1 MSTYLRVL
9 RQPDFRRLFLGQAAS
24 MVGDRVVVVAIALFV
39 TQTTGSASDLSMVLA
54 AQALPLVALLL
65 FGGVWADRLP
75 RHRIMIATDLV
86 RAGLHL
92 MLAALIFAGKVQIWQ
107 LVVIEAVFGAA
118 QAFFQPAYSGLIPQ
132 TVPESMVQDAR
143 AITETVEDLAFLI
156 GPAIATGLVLGVGA
170 WEAFAFDAA
179 TFAVSALLL
188 AGLRPRNRGGGD
200 EPQQRLLTE
209 LRTGWREVRSR
220 AWVWVTIAGF
230 AVSVMCVYA
239 PWYALAPLIA
249 RDQYGSAGV
258 FGLLESIAGVGAVI
272 GAVLA
277 LRWRPARPLR
287 TGLLMI
293 LAWPIQDAMFALGA
307 PIESVAVLA
316 FATGFGFSLMAIWWE
331 TALVRH
337 IPANLLSRV
346 SSYDWMG
353 SLALLPLGYAIAGP
367 LASALGAQHVLLV
380 GSGIGLLMLG
390 ATLVP
395 RSTREL
401 ADPEGDLERGELGA
415 LSDSTPQ
422 VRAAASQ
429 STLTS

>member
-1 MSTYLRVL
+1 
-9 RQPDFRRLFLGQAAS
+9 
-24 MVGDRVVVVAIALFV
+24 
-39 TQTTGSASDLSMVLA
+39 
-54 AQALPLVALLL
+54 
-65 FGGVWADRLP
+65 
-75 RHRIMIATDLV
+75 
-86 RAGLHL
+86 
-92 MLAALIFAGKVQIWQ
+92 MLAALIFAGEVQIWQ

-118 QAFFQPAYSGLIPQ
+118 QAFFQPAYSGLVPQ

-179 TFAVSALLL
+179 TFVVSALLL
-188 AGLRPRNRGGGD
+188 AGVRPRDRGGD
-200 EPQQRLLTE
+200 EEPSQHVLAE
-209 LRTGWREVRSR
+209 LRSGWREVRSR
-220 AWVWVTIAGF
+220 AWVWVSIAGF

-249 RDQYGSAGV
+249 RDDYGSAGV
-258 FGLLESIAGVGAVI
+258 FGLLESMAGVGAVI

-277 LRWRPARPLR
+277 LRWRPRYPLR
-287 TGLLMI
+287 TGLLLV
-293 LAWPIQDAMFALGA
+293 LAWPVQDATFALGA
-307 PIESVAVLA
+307 PIALVAVLA
-316 FATGFGFSLMAIWWE
+316 FATGFGFSLMVIWWE

-367 LASALGAQHVLLV
+367 LANALGAEHVLLV

-401 ADPEGDLERGELGA
+401 TNPEEDLASAERGA
-415 LSDSTPQ
+415 PND
-422 VRAAASQ
+422 RAPDVQAVGSS

>member
-1 MSTYLRVL
+1 
-9 RQPDFRRLFLGQAAS
+9 
-24 MVGDRVVVVAIALFV
+24 
-39 TQTTGSASDLSMVLA
+39 
-54 AQALPLVALLL
+54 
-65 FGGVWADRLP
+65 
-75 RHRIMIATDLV
+75 
-86 RAGLHL
+86 
-92 MLAALIFAGKVQIWQ
+92 MLAALIFAGEVQIWQ
-107 LVVIEAVFGAA
+107 LVVIEALFGAA

-179 TFAVSALLL
+179 TFVGQRAA
-188 AGLRPRNRGGGD
+188 ARG
-200 EPQQRLLTE
+200 PAPAQARRRRAPQRLLTE

-287 TGLLMI
+287 DR
-293 LAWPIQDAMFALGA
+293 AAD
-307 PIESVAVLA
+307 
-316 FATGFGFSLMAIWWE
+316 
-331 TALVRH
+331 
-337 IPANLLSRV
+337 
-346 SSYDWMG
+346 D
-353 SLALLPLGYAIAGP
+353 
-367 LASALGAQHVLLV
+367 
-380 GSGIGLLMLG
+380 
-390 ATLVP
+390 P
-395 RSTREL
+395 RL
-401 ADPEGDLERGELGA
+401 ADPGRRCSRSGRR
-415 LSDSTPQ
+415 SSRWRCWRSRP
-422 VRAAASQ
+422 ASG
-429 STLTS
+429 SR

>member
-75 RHRIMIATDLV
+75 RHRIMVATDLV

-92 MLAALIFAGKVQIWQ
+92 MLAALIFAGEVQIWQ

-179 TFAVSALLL
+179 TFVVSALLL
-188 AGLRPRNRGGGD
+188 AGVRPRMRGD
-200 EPQQRLLTE
+200 EEPPQRLRTE
-209 LRTGWREVRSR
+209 LRTGWVEVRSR

-277 LRWRPARPLR
+277 IRWRPARPLR
-287 TGLLMI
+287 AGLLMI
-293 LAWPIQDAMFALGA
+293 LAWPIQDGMFALGA

-367 LASALGAQHVLLV
+367 LANALGAQRVLLV

-401 ADPEGDLERGELGA
+401 TDPEEDLERSERGEL
-415 LSDSTPQ
+415 SDSAPS
-422 VRAAASQ
+422 VPAAASS

>member
-92 MLAALIFAGKVQIWQ
+92 MLAALIFAGEVQIWQ

-118 QAFFQPAYSGLIPQ
+118 QAFFQPAYSGLVPQ

-179 TFAVSALLL
+179 TFVVSATA
-188 AGLRPRNRGGGD
+188 AGRRPPASPRRRRG
-200 EPQQRLLTE
+200 
-209 LRTGWREVRSR
+209 
-220 AWVWVTIAGF
+220 TI
-230 AVSVMCVYA
+230 
-239 PWYALAPLIA
+239 
-249 RDQYGSAGV
+249 
-258 FGLLESIAGVGAVI
+258 
-272 GAVLA
+272 
-277 LRWRPARPLR
+277 
-287 TGLLMI
+287 
-293 LAWPIQDAMFALGA
+293 
-307 PIESVAVLA
+307 
-316 FATGFGFSLMAIWWE
+316 
-331 TALVRH
+331 
-337 IPANLLSRV
+337 
-346 SSYDWMG
+346 
-353 SLALLPLGYAIAGP
+353 
-367 LASALGAQHVLLV
+367 
-380 GSGIGLLMLG
+380 
-390 ATLVP
+390 
-395 RSTREL
+395 RSTCSPSCAAGGARS
-401 ADPEGDLERGELGA
+401 ARARGCGCR
-415 LSDSTPQ
+415 SPGS
-422 VRAAASQ
+422 RCR
-429 STLTS
+429 

>member
-1 MSTYLRVL
+1 MI
-9 RQPDFRRLFLGQAAS
+9 
-24 MVGDRVVVVAIALFV
+24 GDRVVVVAIALFV

-92 MLAALIFAGKVQIWQ
+92 MLAALIFAGEVQIWQ

-118 QAFFQPAYSGLIPQ
+118 QAFFQPAYSGLVPQ

-179 TFAVSALLL
+179 TFVVSALLL
-188 AGLRPRNRGGGD
+188 AGVRPRDRGGD
-200 EPQQRLLTE
+200 EEPSQHVLAE
-209 LRTGWREVRSR
+209 LRSGWREVRSR
-220 AWVWVTIAGF
+220 AWVWVSITGF

-249 RDQYGSAGV
+249 RDDYGSAGV
-258 FGLLESIAGVGAVI
+258 FGLLESMAGVGAVI

-277 LRWRPARPLR
+277 LRWRPRYPLR
-287 TGLLMI
+287 TGLLLV
-293 LAWPIQDAMFALGA
+293 LAWPVQDATFALGA
-307 PIESVAVLA
+307 PIALVAVLA
-316 FATGFGFSLMAIWWE
+316 FATGFGFSLMVIWWE

-367 LASALGAQHVLLV
+367 LANALGAQHVLLV

-401 ADPEGDLERGELGA
+401 TNPEEDLASAERGA
-415 LSDSTPQ
+415 PND
-422 VRAAASQ
+422 RAPDVPAVGSS